1 MTLSEILQCCSRA
14 ITLSL
19 LMALAACEDGPK
31 TYDACMLK
39 ASKDSKTDHQ
49 FQVMSK
55 ACREQFQT
63 KFQ

>member
-1 MTLSEILQCCSRA
+1 MKPTVILQCCCRA
-14 ITLSL
+14 MTLSL
-19 LMALAACEDGPK
+19 LIVLAACEDGPK

>member
-1 MTLSEILQCCSRA
+1 M
-14 ITLSL
+14 TLSL
-19 LMALAACEDGPK
+19 LIVLAACEDGPK